1 MNPLFKWGS
10 LTFCPWYV
18 YRAHIHITAA
28 SRVINS
34 ASCPSFLTVSLY
46 VCTVIFKLI
55 DFWLYAIINYQK
67 LILWVLPDLFLWD
80 HNIKI
85 KSVEC
90 GTQILLMIAFDQR
103 MFCDCFWSVHVVWL
117 IAYQIITKPVHT
129 FPHIQQISTETNLNY
144 WQQVLCLLK
153 FDISTLFKMT

>member
-1 MNPLFKWGS
+1 MNEPAFQVRLFDILPMIMFIG
-10 LTFCPWYV
+10 
-18 YRAHIHITAA
+18 HIIIHTTAA

-34 ASCPSFLTVSLY
+34 AICPSFLTVSLY

-103 MFCDCFWSVHVVWL
+103 MCCDCFWSVHVVWL

-129 FPHIQQISTETNLNY
+129 SPHLYHCIRGHIT
-144 WQQVLCLLK
+144 
-153 FDISTLFKMT
+153 